1 MKSNYTEE
9 EIREISKWVIRM
21 VKFWG
26 VSALGYVA
34 IFYQSTLAMWIL
46 ASLVV
51 LKFLTTVEKDT
62 SND

>member
-9 EIREISKWVIRM
+9 EIREIAKWAISM

-26 VSALGYVA
+26 VSALAYIA
-34 IFYQSTLAMWIL
+34 IFHESSLAMWIL

-51 LKFLTTVEKDT
+51 MKMMEIKKGNNHD
-62 SND
+62 